1 MVSITASFAFV
12 ATAFGIA
19 YGYTEAAAF
28 SEGEYY
34 HPPTL
39 PDLAA
44 VMGDLSPPLF
54 DLNDLSKHHDQVE
67 HDASLAHID
76 S

>member
-39 PDLAA
+39 P
-44 VMGDLSPPLF
+44 VPR
-54 DLNDLSKHHDQVE
+54 HE
-67 HDASLAHID
+67 HTREPWISSTIWQ
-76 S
+76 